1 MVDRIKI
8 KEKLKDFGMKFANIG
23 ISRPVHD
30 FKACQYND
38 FNSND
43 YTGSDMYLKY
53 GQVET
58 FKIEMLT
65 EEDLHI
71 IINALHFYSKSKNP
85 QVEEMRREL
94 MIMRRM
100 AEDNI
105 WLPI

>member
-8 KEKLKDFGMKFANIG
+8 KEKLKDFGMKFATIG
-23 ISRPVHD
+23 ISRPMYVVED
-30 FKACQYND
+30 TFKTYNYNGTD
-38 FNSND
+38 D
-43 YTGSDMYLKY
+43 HLKY
-53 GQVET
+53 NQVET

-85 QVEEMRREL
+85 QVEEMRREF

-100 AEDNI
+100 MEDNI